1 MAQEVTFMSKH
12 SLRRT
17 VLTVATL
24 NLIYFAIEFYF
35 GRRFNSISLI
45 SDSIDFLEDASIN
58 ILIALA
64 IGWSLRKRQ
73 ITSYFLAVIL
83 LIPGIAF
90 IWNAISQ
97 LLSPEIP
104 EGAGMSY
111 VGLGALVINVTCA
124 IIIARHKNEEGGLV
138 KAAYFSARNDAIAN
152 VLIITAGASTVIYP
166 SIIPDLLIGI
176 IIFIMNADAAKAV
189 LKAAR
194 SEN

>member
-73 ITSYFLAVIL
+73 ITSYFLAIIL